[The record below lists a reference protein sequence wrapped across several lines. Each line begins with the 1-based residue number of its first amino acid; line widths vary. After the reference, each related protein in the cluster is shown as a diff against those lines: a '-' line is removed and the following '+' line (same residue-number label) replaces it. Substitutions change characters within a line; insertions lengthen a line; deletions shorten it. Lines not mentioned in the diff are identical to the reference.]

1 MSAIAAFTPSAIPP
15 SPAPSSPLFNER
27 QAATYLH
34 PDMNHRTLERWRRT
48 GEGPAFIK
56 IGRRVAYRQVDLDD
70 WIAWQRREHTRDRGR
85 R

>member
-1 MSAIAAFTPSAIPP
+1 MSAIAAFPTSDTPP

-56 IGRRVAYRQVDLDD
+56 IGRRVAYRQIDRDD
-70 WIAWQRREHTRDRGR
+70 SIERQRREHTRR
-85 R
+85 RW